1 MRLSADHAEMLKP
14 TTIPRNTAER
24 RVEVVAAASAL
35 DLLGRVRNELPLLLW
50 DPVGA
55 LRFLSG
61 IFLGDLFR
69 LFILGRS
76 LAPLLLLAAPQPLER
91 SARRRRSAL
100 VSHLIRV
107 IRELLSVLLH
117 VRERGGGTSVIP
129 QMLAVGEHLQQRLRE
144 RSVGRSLLREEAVD
158 LLPNGSV
165 RRHQEREPRA
175 L

>member
-1 MRLSADHAEMLKP
+1 MQRCLKP

-35 DLLGRVRNELPLLLW
+35 DLLGRVRNELLHSFSGIRLARF
-50 DPVGA
+50 G
-55 LRFLSG
+55 FLSG